1 MYCKKCGTEQKEGQK
16 FCPKCG
22 EPFIEVN
29 EKPHTNDFKQYAQK
43 AADEFKKIDW
53 NEKKEQTSSF
63 IKEFINNPNK
73 IGLATK
79 VIACIFTLWILIKT
93 GFSASLIWYL
103 IIAAMLYVAFRG
115 IPKTKMEGLKAQY
128 TSTALCAILL
138 LVTLFGTSTGGGN
151 IFQNKPPQEEFLET
165 IDKPETAYMVRIDK
179 KVIRTSVGASKEEVP
194 VGEGDSQD
202 SFEWTLIFF
211 PENETKTSGK
221 AKLEPWCIDKNA
233 WADGLKIS
241 YNYEIRDNRI
251 ELYNGESFSMYQY
264 KWVNCKDMRLTIENG
279 DEGIQLRGE
288 FSDKER
294 VFKLSHYRDL
304 TNKDKHNRK

>member
-29 EKPHTNDFKQYAQK
+29 EKPHVDEFKQYAMK

-79 VIACIFTLWILIKT
+79 VIACLFTLWILIKI
-93 GFSASLIWYL
+93 GFSASIIWYL
-103 IIAAMLYVAFRG
+103 VIAAMLYVAFRG
-115 IPKTKMEGLKAQY
+115 IPRTKMEGLKAQY
-128 TSTALCAILL
+128 TSTALCATLL
-138 LVTLFGTSTGGGN
+138 FVTLFGTSTGGGN
-151 IFQNKPPQEEFLET
+151 ILQNKPPQEEFLES

-179 KVIRTSVGASKEEVP
+179 KVIRTSVGASMEEVP
-194 VGEGDSQD
+194 VGEGDSQN

-221 AKLEPWCIDKNA
+221 AKLEPWYIDRNA
-233 WADGLKIS
+233 WADGMKIS

-251 ELYNGESFSMYQY
+251 ELYNGVSFSMYQY

-279 DEGIQLRGE
+279 DDGIQLRGE

-294 VFKLSHYRDL
+294 IFRLSRYRDL